1 MPQPVAL
8 FPSLYPQPVS
18 ETFSLGEGQDK
29 MAVSLFSSALV
40 VPEGKVKFTV
50 IHGNNVNVVHLS
62 ADDLLKLA
70 YKCETFAQG
79 FKEV

>member
-1 MPQPVAL
+1 MPQPIAL
-8 FPSLYPQPVS
+8 FPRRYPQPVS
-18 ETFSLGEGQDK
+18 ETFGLGEGQDK

-40 VPEGKVKFTV
+40 TPEGKVKLTV
-50 IHGNNVNVVHLS
+50 IHGNHVSVAHLS

-70 YKCETFAQG
+70 NKCETFARG